1 MLSRASFIGRLDN
14 RGALFLTLFLTSI
27 IIIGSPLKLQAQDG
41 VGFYSPSSLPAGIK
55 SFESLIAKWWDFR
68 GNQPAKYANTW
79 PSCLKAD
86 VVIANRSVVFLGDL
100 ASAPAGGRNVN
111 ATHQVCQIS
120 ASQLLYLS
128 VYEGECSQ
136 GENHLQT
143 TQELLSCAE
152 ASNKVIK
159 LMQVKFDG
167 TDVSSNIL
175 RQSTSQPFVYTIKSS
190 DNAFDIKQPCC
201 AQAMGE
207 SYQLFF
213 KPLPKGDHTI
223 TVEVIRAPLQPNQLV
238 EHDLAKWDIK
248 VVS

>member
-1 MLSRASFIGRLDN
+1 MRSGASFIRRLDK
-14 RGALFLTLFLTSI
+14 RGAIFLTLFLMSI
-27 IIIGSPLKLQAQDG
+27 IIIGSPLKLQAQASI
-41 VGFYSPSSLPAGIK
+41 GFYSPSSPPAGIK
-55 SFESLIAKWWDFR
+55 SFEPLIAMWWDFR

-86 VVIANRSVVFLGDL
+86 VVAGNQSVVFLGDL

-143 TQELLSCAE
+143 TQELLSCAQG
-152 ASNKVIK
+152 SNNVIK

-167 TDVSSNIL
+167 TDVSSDIV
-175 RQSTSQPFVYTIKSS
+175 RQSTSQPFIYTIKSS
-190 DNAFDIKQPCC
+190 NNAFDNKLPCC
-201 AQAMGE
+201 GQAMGE
-207 SYQLFF
+207 SYELLF
-213 KPLPKGDHTI
+213 KPLPKGDHTL
-223 TVEVIRAPLQPNQLV
+223 TVEVIRAPLQPNQAL
-238 EHDLAKWDIK
+238 EHDLANWDIK